1 MASNELIRQT
11 EIRVGAVVLVGIIL
25 LILGVTFGRGVSVS
39 PNVSTLHIH
48 FPTAAGIES
57 SAPVFVHGVKRG
69 TVSKVAPDAGGVMI
83 DVNMDDVSDLRSD
96 VAARITILELTGGKK
111 IEIVPGTAAQAWS
124 GAVIQGTSAPDFGD
138 LMTFVGDVSG
148 TARTLLQRLDTM
160 SASLNK
166 LVGDSSFVNDI
177 KQTAGNANEAVAALK
192 SVLVTNRENL
202 QVSLQNL
209 RSISQDLQ
217 RMVKE
222 NDTTVTA
229 LLRKVN
235 AAASSTQKILVSADS
250 TIVRVDR
257 LMTDINDVVLEIKKG
272 DGTIGRLI
280 YDKNMGARLD
290 SALTTLGSFVDAVS
304 KHGVNVNVRLGTRP

>member
-124 GAVIQGTSAPDFGD
+124 GGVIQGTSAPDFGD

-257 LMTDINDVVLEIKKG
+257 LMTDINDVVLEVKKG

>member
-124 GAVIQGTSAPDFGD
+124 GGVIQGTSAPDFGD

>member
-1 MASNELIRQT
+1 MASNEVIRQT

-39 PNVSTLHIH
+39 ANMSTLHIH
-48 FPTAAGIES
+48 FPSASGIES
-57 SAPVFVHGVKRG
+57 SAPVYVRGVKRG
-69 TVSKVAPDAGGVMI
+69 SVSKVSPDASGVMI
-83 DVNMDDVSDLRSD
+83 DINMDDVSDLRSD
-96 VAARITILELTGGKK
+96 VTARITILELTGGKK
-111 IEIVPGTAAQAWS
+111 IELLPGTAAQPWA
-124 GAVIQGTSAPDFGD
+124 GAVIQGSSAPDFGD
-138 LMTFVGDVSG
+138 LMSFVGDVSG
-148 TARTLLQRLDTM
+148 SARNVLQRLDTM

-166 LVGDSSFVNDI
+166 LVGDSSFVNNV
-177 KQTAGNANEAVAALK
+177 KQTAENANEAVAALK
-192 SVLVTNRENL
+192 TVLVNNRENL

-209 RSISQDLQ
+209 RSLSQDLQ

-250 TIVRVDR
+250 TIVRVDHF
-257 LMTDINDVVLEIKKG
+257 MNDMNEVVQEIRKG
-272 DGTIGRLI
+272 DGTIGKLI
-280 YDKNMGARLD
+280 YDKNMAARLD
-290 SALTTLGSFVDAVS
+290 TALSNLGTFVDAVS

>member
-39 PNVSTLHIH
+39 PNVSTVHIH

-124 GAVIQGTSAPDFGD
+124 GGVIQGTSAPDFGD

>member
-1 MASNELIRQT
+1 MASNEQIRQT

-39 PNVSTLHIH
+39 PNVTTLHIR
-48 FPTAAGIES
+48 FPGASGIES

-69 TVSKVAPDAGGVMI
+69 SVSEVAAEAGGVMI
-83 DVNMDDVSDLRSD
+83 DVNMDAVTDLRSD

-111 IEIVPGTAAQAWS
+111 IEILPGISAQAWNGS
-124 GAVIQGTSAPDFGD
+124 IIQGTVAPDFGD

-160 SASLNK
+160 SSSLNH
-166 LVGDSSFVNDI
+166 LVGDSSFVNNV
-177 KQTAGNANEAVAALK
+177 KQTADNANEAVAALK
-192 SVLVTNRENL
+192 SVLVTNKENL

-209 RSISQDLQ
+209 RAISQDLQ

-235 AAASSTQKILVSADS
+235 AAASSTQRILVSADS
-250 TIVRVDR
+250 TLVRVDR
-257 LMTDINDVVLEIKKG
+257 LMTDINDVVVEIRKG

>member
-69 TVSKVAPDAGGVMI
+69 AVSKVAPDAGGVMI

-124 GAVIQGTSAPDFGD
+124 GGVIQGTSAPDFGD